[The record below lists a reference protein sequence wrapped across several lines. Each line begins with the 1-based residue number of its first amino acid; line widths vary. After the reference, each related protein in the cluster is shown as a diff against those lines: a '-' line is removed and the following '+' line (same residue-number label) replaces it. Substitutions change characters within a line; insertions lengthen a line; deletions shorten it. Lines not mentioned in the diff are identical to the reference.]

1 MTSLSRC
8 VVKGFLSAGML
19 ALALPAM
26 AVEQGDLLL
35 RVGVA
40 SLHPDDSSSA
50 FTTRTAAALPGTAV
64 QLNHDTKLSL
74 EVVYMLSNSI
84 GLEVTTA
91 IPFEHDLSV
100 RGLRA
105 YGLKGSD
112 LGSFRQ
118 LPVTLSALYYFGP
131 VGAALRPYAGLGLNY
146 TSYFNE
152 SLSRG
157 VRTDLAARRL
167 QLEDS
172 VGLSANVGF
181 DWELSPRWLANG
193 SLRRIDM
200 DTKASLQSSLGGL
213 KSKVNLDPYVYSIA
227 VAYKF

>member
-19 ALALPAM
+19 TLALPAM
-26 AVEQGDLLL
+26 ALEQGDLLL

-40 SLHPDDSSSA
+40 SLHPDDSSGA
-50 FTTRTAAALPGTAV
+50 FTSSTAGALRGTAV
-64 QLNHDTKLSL
+64 QVNKDTKLGL
-74 EVVYMLSNSI
+74 DVVYMLSNSI
-84 GLEVTTA
+84 GLEFTTA

-105 YGLKGSD
+105 YGVKGSD

-118 LPVTLSALYYFGP
+118 LPSTVSALYYFGP
-131 VGAALRPYAGLGLNY
+131 VGAKLRPYAGLGVNY
-146 TSYFNE
+146 TTFFNE

-213 KSKVNLDPYVYSIA
+213 KSKVSIDPYVYSVA